1 MFCIQIA
8 EVLIAIENRYAFTER
23 LCADY
28 IVDTSPD
35 DCDIS
40 VAATPEEIAAEN
52 DEKGSFSPAYCESLA
67 LYRKICTRMLDFNAF
82 LFHAAIISYAEQG
95 FAFTAKSGTGKSTH
109 IAQWVRALGER
120 VTVVNG
126 DKPILRWQSEGDID
140 AKTREITSEAP
151 GGNAAKTPSAMHGE
165 ENPRTRT
172 PSTAPSDGETA
183 DIACDQPAG
192 RFIAYGTPYSG
203 KENWGRN
210 TSVPLRAVCFIERC
224 EQGEADCLTRL
235 YDDREIV
242 SRIMNQILMPKEPL
256 LAARQL
262 DLLDKLL
269 TSVTFYVL
277 RCTPTPAAFE
287 EAFKMTLCNNEN
299 KRLRRDERHQYEN

>member
-8 EVLIAIENRYAFTER
+8 EVLIAIKNRYAFTER

-40 VAATPEEIAAEN
+40 IAATPEEIAAEN

-109 IAQWVRALGER
+109 IAQWVRALGEH

-126 DKPILRWQSEGDID
+126 DKPILRWRTGKLPSLQMGRPAGKAHVLVPLPLCPLVGKESKPPATSRWVSSSRTALHTAARKTGD
-140 AKTREITSEAP
+140 KTRAFPFAPFALSSAASRTS
-151 GGNAAKTPSAMHGE
+151 
-165 ENPRTRT
+165 RT
-172 PSTAPSDGETA
+172 
-183 DIACDQPAG
+183 ACPV
-192 RFIAYGTPYSG
+192 
-203 KENWGRN
+203 W
-210 TSVPLRAVCFIERC
+210 
-224 EQGEADCLTRL
+224 
-235 YDDREIV
+235 
-242 SRIMNQILMPKEPL
+242 
-256 LAARQL
+256 
-262 DLLDKLL
+262 
-269 TSVTFYVL
+269 
-277 RCTPTPAAFE
+277 
-287 EAFKMTLCNNEN
+287 KMTG
-299 KRLRRDERHQYEN
+299 KSSRAS

>member
-8 EVLIAIENRYAFTER
+8 EVLIAIKNRYAFTER

-40 VAATPEEIAAEN
+40 IAATPEEIAAEN

-126 DKPILRWQSEGDID
+126 DKPILRWRTGEV
-140 AKTREITSEAP
+140 AEAP
-151 GGNAAKTPSAMHGE
+151 DGTPSGE
-165 ENPRTRT
+165 GVCACTSSAVP
-172 PSTAPSDGETA
+172 PSGEGVETT
-183 DIACDQPAG
+183 CNQPVG
-192 RFIAYGTPYSG
+192 EFVAYGTPYCG
-203 KENWGRN
+203 KENWGQN

-224 EQGEADCLTRL
+224 EPDEPDCLSRL
-235 YDDREIV
+235 EDDGEIV
-242 SRIMNQILMPKEPL
+242 ARIMNQILMPHDPA
-256 LAARQL
+256 LAVRQL
-262 DLLDKLL
+262 DLLDRLVN
-269 TSVTFYVL
+269 SVPFYVL
-277 RCTPTPAAFE
+277 RCTPTPAAFDA
-287 EAFKMTLCNNEN
+287 AFQMTL
-299 KRLRRDERHQYEN
+299 

>member
-8 EVLIAIENRYAFTER
+8 EVLIAIKNRYAFTER

-52 DEKGSFSPAYCESLA
+52 DEEGSFSPTYCESLA
-67 LYRKICTRMLDFNAF
+67 LYRKICTRMLGFNAF

-109 IAQWVRALGER
+109 IAQWVRALGGD

-126 DKPILRWQSEGDID
+126 DKPILRWQNGEVAEPPDG
-140 AKTREITSEAP
+140 
-151 GGNAAKTPSAMHGE
+151 TPSGE
-165 ENPRTRT
+165 SACACTSSAVP
-172 PSTAPSDGETA
+172 PSGEGVETT
-183 DIACDQPAG
+183 CNQPVG
-192 RFIAYGTPYSG
+192 EFVAYGTPYCG
-203 KENWGRN
+203 KENWGQN

-224 EQGEADCLTRL
+224 EPGEPDRL
-235 YDDREIV
+235 SRLEDDREV
-242 SRIMNQILMPKEPL
+242 VARIMNQILMPHDPA
-256 LAARQL
+256 LAVRQL
-262 DLLDKLL
+262 DLLDRLVN
-269 TSVTFYVL
+269 SVPFYVL
-277 RCTPTPAAFE
+277 RCTPTPAAFDA
-287 EAFKMTLCNNEN
+287 AFQMTLCDNG
-299 KRLRRDERHQYEN
+299 RERMHRCEGSGHED

>member
-8 EVLIAIENRYAFTER
+8 ELLIAIKNRYAFTKR

-40 VAATPEEIAAEN
+40 IAATPEEIAAEN

-126 DKPILRWQSEGDID
+126 DKPILRWRTGEVAEPPDG
-140 AKTREITSEAP
+140 
-151 GGNAAKTPSAMHGE
+151 TPSGE
-165 ENPRTRT
+165 SACACTSSAVP
-172 PSTAPSDGETA
+172 PSGEGVETT
-183 DIACDQPAG
+183 CNQPVG
-192 RFIAYGTPYSG
+192 EFVAYGTPYCG
-203 KENWGRN
+203 KENWGQN

-224 EQGEADCLTRL
+224 EPDEPDCLSRL
-235 YDDREIV
+235 EDDGGNRRAHHE
-242 SRIMNQILMPKEPL
+242 SDSD
-256 LAARQL
+256 AA
-262 DLLDKLL
+262 
-269 TSVTFYVL
+269 
-277 RCTPTPAAFE
+277 
-287 EAFKMTLCNNEN
+287 
-299 KRLRRDERHQYEN
+299 

>member
-52 DEKGSFSPAYCESLA
+52 DEEGSFSPAYCESLA
-67 LYRKICTRMLDFNAF
+67 LYRKICTRMLGFNAF

-126 DKPILRWQSEGDID
+126 DKPILRWQNGEVAEPPDG
-140 AKTREITSEAP
+140 
-151 GGNAAKTPSAMHGE
+151 TPSGE
-165 ENPRTRT
+165 SACACTSSAVP
-172 PSTAPSDGETA
+172 PSGEGVETT
-183 DIACDQPAG
+183 CNQPVG
-192 RFIAYGTPYSG
+192 EFVAYGTPYCG
-203 KENWGRN
+203 KENWGQN

-224 EQGEADCLTRL
+224 EPDEPDCLSRL
-235 YDDREIV
+235 EDDGEIV
-242 SRIMNQILMPKEPL
+242 ARIMNQILMPHDPA
-256 LAARQL
+256 LAVRQL
-262 DLLDKLL
+262 DLLDRLVN
-269 TSVTFYVL
+269 SVPFYVL
-277 RCTPTPAAFE
+277 RCTPTPAAFDA
-287 EAFKMTLCNNEN
+287 AFQMTLCDNG
-299 KRLRRDERHQYEN
+299 RERMHRCEGSGHED